1 MKCVMIFLVLTLVV
15 LMAEPGECFF
25 GRLKSMWRGAR
36 GGLKAYKYQKDMAKM
51 NKRYGPNWQQ
61 GGGQEPPADAQA
73 NDQPPENYRR

>member
-15 LMAEPGECFF
+15 LMAEPGECLF
-25 GRLKSMWRGAR
+25 GSVKAWFK
-36 GGLKAYKYQKDMAKM
+36 GGKKGFQDYRYQKDMAKM

-61 GGGQEPPADAQA
+61 RGGQEPPADAQA